1 MVARRAKNCTGVMGS
16 ALPNQSPGCWHFR
29 HAGICTAI
37 GRTKTST
44 SSLSRLLIPPTVT
57 CGADWRLRSQ
67 ERAVQDSYPSTRPAC
82 ERKAKDSC
90 SSDSARPRSRCAR
103 LKSRWPPLPPSEP
116 CSQSPRPA
124 AYHCRRLHKR
134 CTRPWS
140 GDRVP
145 TSPPDGPRSD
155 VSAGDGSG
163 DLHIAFFSA
172 SVKVSPIA
180 SSLPTCKNAQTCA
193 QACAQACMQ
202 GFPHNQCMACWC
214 TRAKSWVLVHTNP
227 HGEHKS
233 GCPSVYVGC
242 QNLFP
247 CS

>member
-1 MVARRAKNCTGVMGS
+1 MHKSHGHSSARSV
-16 ALPNQSPGCWHFR
+16 
-29 HAGICTAI
+29 I
-37 GRTKTST
+37 
-44 SSLSRLLIPPTVT
+44 RLLALQSCRHLHGIRALRQAPPTYH
-57 CGADWRLRSQ
+57 ASSYLRLRHVVPT
-67 ERAVQDSYPSTRPAC
+67 AVCVGRRVLDSYSLTRPAC

-90 SSDSARPRSRCAR
+90 TSDSACPRSRCAR
-103 LKSRWPPLPPSEP
+103 LKSRWPSLPASEP

-202 GFPHNQCMACWC
+202 DFPQNQCMACWC
-214 TRAKSWVLVHTNP
+214 TRAKSWVLVHTNA